1 MSNLAQRNSLSLPL
15 ISIFMQHIIDNFN
28 RQTAMAAIGAKLVH
42 LASGEVDIE
51 IPFNKD
57 LCQQAGFIHAGI
69 ITTVVDTACGFAA
82 QTLMPKDSDVVTVE
96 FKVNFMSPAVGDR
109 FVGKGRVVKAG
120 KTLTVTQGD
129 VYAIHD
135 DHNTEKHI
143 ATMQATM
150 FRVAK

>member
-1 MSNLAQRNSLSLPL
+1 MQR
-15 ISIFMQHIIDNFN
+15 ITEGFN
-28 RQTAMAAIGAKLVH
+28 NQTTMHTLGAKLTHV
-42 LASGEVDIE
+42 AEGEVDIE

-57 LCQQAGFIHAGI
+57 FCQQAGFMHAGV
-69 ITTVVDTACGFAA
+69 ITTIVDTACGFAA
-82 QTLMPKDSDVVTVE
+82 LSMMPENSDVVTVE

-109 FVGKGRVVKAG
+109 FVGKGRVVRAG

-135 DHNTEKHI
+135 LDGKEKHI

-150 FRVAK
+150 FRVPK